1 MKAAPLHRQSSTE
14 FSIRELEELSTQ
26 RVIGIAEMK
35 VSDRP
40 DDVLV
45 TYSLGS
51 CVGLTLYDREIG
63 LGGQI
68 HCMLPVSKI
77 DPEKAMRTPCTFV
90 DTGVPALM
98 QAMFDLGASRKTLVA
113 KVAGAS
119 NLLDRKGMF
128 RIGER
133 NYAMLKKVL
142 LKNGIEIAGE
152 HVAGTVARTM
162 FLCISNGATYV
173 KTLGRY
179 IEL

>member
-1 MKAAPLHRQSSTE
+1 MATAPLHGQSLTE
-14 FSIRELEELSTQ
+14 ISVRDLENLSMQ
-26 RVIGIAEMK
+26 KIVGIAEMK

-40 DDVLV
+40 GNVLV

-51 CVGLTLYDREIG
+51 CIGLTLYDYEIG
-63 LGGQI
+63 LGGLI
-68 HCMLPVSKI
+68 HCMLPVSKT
-77 DPEKAMRTPCTFV
+77 DPEKAARVPCTFV
-90 DTGVPALM
+90 DTGVPALL
-98 QAMFDLGASRKTLVA
+98 QAMFDLGATRKTLTA
-113 KVAGAS
+113 RVAGAS

-142 LKNGIEIAGE
+142 VKNRIEIVGE

-179 IEL
+179 IQL